1 MNNVAEEQRTV
12 LFDLEGVLTNY
23 DEAMRRS
30 LREIS
35 SPAEPAPAS
44 LYWHFKNTGCV
55 NERIKLF
62 REYPGWWKKLQQNS
76 SGFEV
81 LDACLELGFP
91 VSVIVRKNYGCPDED
106 LDKRVWYDT
115 NVVPVLPGSELIT
128 VDAKCDVPGIA
139 LVTGSR
145 NTLNAWLSKHPDGLG
160 ILMPTSTNGG
170 YQHSQAIRYDYDNL
184 EKIKEQLR
192 AVSERCLN

>member
-1 MNNVAEEQRTV
+1 EYVNN
-12 LFDLEGVLTNY
+12 
-23 DEAMRRS
+23 
-30 LREIS
+30 
-35 SPAEPAPAS
+35 
-44 LYWHFKNTGCV
+44 
-55 NERIKLF
+55 RIELF
-62 REYPGWWKKLQQNS
+62 REYPGWWTKLQKNS

-81 LDACLELGFP
+81 LDACLELALP
-91 VSVIVRKNYGCPDED
+91 VTVIVRKNLKCPDED
-106 LDKRVWYDT
+106 LEKKVWYDT
-115 NVVPVLPGSELIT
+115 NVVPVLPSSELIT
-128 VDAKCDVPGIA
+128 VDAKYLVSGIA

-145 NTLNAWLSKHPDGLG
+145 NTLNAWLGKHPDGLG